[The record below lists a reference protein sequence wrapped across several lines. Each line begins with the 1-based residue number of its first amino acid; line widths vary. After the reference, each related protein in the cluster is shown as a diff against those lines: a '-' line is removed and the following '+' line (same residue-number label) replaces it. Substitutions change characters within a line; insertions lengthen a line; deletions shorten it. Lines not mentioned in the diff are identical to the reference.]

1 MWTPDPVVNT
11 NPNPE
16 DVQIKI
22 LARNTH
28 LPQSKEQD
36 SWETFDL
43 FDIDSLPDELLD
55 VPLVRNKFGNW
66 FIDPRW
72 EKRYAAWISIDS
84 GRRIFWHHF
93 FFFGY
98 TITGL
103 FFNFTTDFYPYSTL
117 EQWHPPGRVVY
128 NIVWI
133 FLLTWNFGGALVFL
147 IPERGHRLL
156 LSIFGQERYCDSY
169 ITGFI
174 IFALLIFPFGNRWRM
189 IRIFDMD
196 IDAFKMAPKDQGY
209 ASDMVTYAT
218 LLVYILAA
226 TLYMPTRFHQCV
238 YVGTIAIFSV
248 IWTLAYCDSPALDSK
263 AYNMCFFF
271 FNLGIIFLVKY
282 NLDTLNRDVFVRNSQ
297 NLKSVKILQFAIQQ
311 RLSPSAQVASL
322 SKLESA
328 REKLYHLMDFLLLSD
343 DSWAEHVLDVI
354 KQILDD
360 MSNPSDLLTAFAL
373 NIAMEPTGDSSVDT
387 TMKQFF
393 EENFTQHKIRE
404 GSKSVTS
411 RTGTLFMDKK
421 LTDFDDDEDNCLPL
435 TDAGNGLLMEIDTNN
450 FGQDWKFNIR
460 EVHNSIKNRTLVT
473 LAPKTLMKY
482 AKCHKDKIMNFT
494 NALGQA
500 YNDMPYHNEAHAA
513 QVLSHAT
520 YLARVLRVTNEST
533 TTEKFA
539 FHIATI
545 SHDVGHFGR
554 TNFFCM
560 STKAEVAITY
570 NDRSVLE
577 NMHAAMAFRIMNH
590 PSRSILDG
598 FEESDILIFRALVIE
613 YILATDMSKNQDAL
627 AAFRVRSDVPDFSM
641 ENADDRRMS
650 YCLIIKASDI
660 GHGALPWEQ
669 HEEWSYKLCQE
680 FFEQGDAEKELGMP
694 ISALCDRDTVDFKK
708 CQLGFLQYCCKPL
721 FELLIILEKT
731 PSKADAQTNNTPV
744 NTKASSR
751 GIQNSTTSMAAQ
763 SKVMSMQLSARC
775 SNSERG
781 FQRRSLALAG
791 RCSNPPPT
799 LMPTIIEFIDL
810 NRKDWEKEA
819 EKEAKARIARQT
831 LASPEI

>member
-1 MWTPDPVVNT
+1 
-11 NPNPE
+11 
-16 DVQIKI
+16 
-22 LARNTH
+22 
-28 LPQSKEQD
+28 
-36 SWETFDL
+36 
-43 FDIDSLPDELLD
+43 
-55 VPLVRNKFGNW
+55 
-66 FIDPRW
+66 
-72 EKRYAAWISIDS
+72 
-84 GRRIFWHHF
+84 
-93 FFFGY
+93 
-98 TITGL
+98 
-103 FFNFTTDFYPYSTL
+103 
-117 EQWHPPGRVVY
+117 
-128 NIVWI
+128 
-133 FLLTWNFGGALVFL
+133 
-147 IPERGHRLL
+147 
-156 LSIFGQERYCDSY
+156 
-169 ITGFI
+169 
-174 IFALLIFPFGNRWRM
+174 
-189 IRIFDMD
+189 
-196 IDAFKMAPKDQGY
+196 
-209 ASDMVTYAT
+209 
-218 LLVYILAA
+218 
-226 TLYMPTRFHQCV
+226 
-238 YVGTIAIFSV
+238 
-248 IWTLAYCDSPALDSK
+248 
-263 AYNMCFFF
+263 
-271 FNLGIIFLVKY
+271 
-282 NLDTLNRDVFVRNSQ
+282 
-297 NLKSVKILQFAIQQ
+297 
-311 RLSPSAQVASL
+311 
-322 SKLESA
+322 
-328 REKLYHLMDFLLLSD
+328 
-343 DSWAEHVLDVI
+343 
-354 KQILDD
+354 
-360 MSNPSDLLTAFAL
+360 
-373 NIAMEPTGDSSVDT
+373 
-387 TMKQFF
+387 
-393 EENFTQHKIRE
+393 
-404 GSKSVTS
+404 
-411 RTGTLFMDKK
+411 
-421 LTDFDDDEDNCLPL
+421 
-435 TDAGNGLLMEIDTNN
+435 MEIDTNN